1 LYNEDTH
8 DDSKYSTKR
17 SAREKKSIFY
27 CKDLQTDYMPL
38 EKADLLLPFPYT
50 KHCQWT
56 FDESSHMLLANFKV
70 KKEVTIN
77 PTDYRFLLQ
86 MMERDDISLI
96 IDGLAQSFDGI
107 WDLDWIQ
114 DNAGHLF
121 FHRIRAFRRVTVD
134 KTGRKVRG
142 KEGYSMYRK
151 NKIVSNDNQRL
162 YSLSF
167 SAICLL

>member
-1 LYNEDTH
+1 
-8 DDSKYSTKR
+8 
-17 SAREKKSIFY
+17 
-27 CKDLQTDYMPL
+27 
-38 EKADLLLPFPYT
+38 
-50 KHCQWT
+50 
-56 FDESSHMLLANFKV
+56 MLLANFKV

-151 NKIVSNDNQRL
+151 KKIVSNDNQRL